1 MVDEAMNGGE
11 RIHNLPVPQRF
22 LPLMTRTLA
31 EAYAAEAAGGAPM
44 SISPYGPPS
53 EGRSAVEWTKEEV
66 IRAYREATPALRA
79 AFDFLA
85 DRPDEEAKSLDLA
98 RAVYPE
104 DDDADA
110 ESRLYGVLGG
120 FGTKATQR
128 YGKKKWFFSAYRER
142 MADGSAGYMVY
153 VMPARE
159 AAWLR
164 EAGGRE

>member
-1 MVDEAMNGGE
+1 MVDEAMDGGE

-44 SISPYGPPS
+44 SMTLYGPPS
-53 EGRSAVEWTKEEV
+53 EGGSAVEWTKEEV
-66 IRAYREATPALRA
+66 TRAYREATPALRA

-120 FGTKATQR
+120 FGTKATNR
-128 YGKKKWFFSAYRER
+128 YGKKKWFFSAHRER
-142 MADGSAGYMVY
+142 MPDGSAGYMVY

-164 EAGGRE
+164 EASGRE

>member
-1 MVDEAMNGGE
+1 
-11 RIHNLPVPQRF
+11 
-22 LPLMTRTLA
+22 
-31 EAYAAEAAGGAPM
+31 M
-44 SISPYGPPS
+44 SIAPYSPPS

-98 RAVYPE
+98 REVYPE
-104 DDDADA
+104 DNDVDA

-120 FGTKATQR
+120 LGKAAYR
-128 YGKKKWFFSAYRER
+128 YGKKRWFFDANRER
-142 MADGSAGYMVY
+142 MPDGSAGYMVY

-164 EAGGRE
+164 EASGRE